1 MAYCLRELPQG
12 AQALIDEMCQYWRDL
27 EQLKAAGGT
36 PLVRCLKGF
45 EITPSEDVVWVKV
58 SDDYLGHIRAF
69 GGFRRHT
76 PKYKCQRCRV
86 GGAVR
91 GCWPCLKG
99 IPVYTMTRS
108 IGFSR
113 DRDEV
118 GCERTL
124 ACWARW

>member
-1 MAYCLRELPQG
+1 MAYCLRELPAE
-12 AQALIDEMCQYWRDL
+12 AQTLIDEMCQHWRDL
-27 EQLKAAGGT
+27 ERLKAAGGT
-36 PLVRCLKGF
+36 PSALCVKGF
-45 EITPSEDVVWVKV
+45 EITSHEYVVWVKTR
-58 SDDYLGHIRAF
+58 DYPGYIRAF

-76 PKYKCQRCRV
+76 PEYKCQRCRV

-124 ACWARW
+124 ARWARW